1 MTQQLYKNQFLFDQI
16 KVLNTFCKEK
26 RELLLLFILKK
37 VLAMNVV
44 NEIIAI
50 AKVDNEIDKILKY

>member
-26 RELLLLFILKK
+26 KELLLLFILKK

-50 AKVDNEIDKILKY
+50 AKVDNKIDKILKY